1 MALIL
6 VASYS
11 TRMPKQFPRPTQQ
24 ELEKALALPDTAA
37 NSVKRRDVFW
47 AFEQH
52 VPDVSQIP
60 LIKKALSDTDNGVVQ
75 SAAIAAGRLGP
86 KANELQ
92 IDLYDAASYAPRGFI
107 PGAYAECLNALVSIE
122 ADEECIL
129 DLVRGH
135 FGINNWLLFKDSLH
149 ALKRLGTTRALD
161 LLIRI
166 IIFSKPELTKS
177 QEKYIKKHFPEGYD
191 RKNSN

>member
-1 MALIL
+1 
-6 VASYS
+6 
-11 TRMPKQFPRPTQQ
+11 MPKQLPRPTQQ
-24 ELEKALALPDTAA
+24 ELEKALALPDTVA

-60 LIKKALSDTDNGVVQ
+60 FIKKALNDTDNGVIQ

-86 KANELQ
+86 KAKELQ
-92 IDLYDAASYAPRGFI
+92 MDLYEAAGYAPRGFV
-107 PGAYAECLNALVSIE
+107 PGAYSECLNALVSIE
-122 ADEECIL
+122 ADEEVIL

-135 FGINNWLLFKDSLH
+135 FGINNWLFFKDSLH
-149 ALKRLGTTRALD
+149 ALKRLGTQKALD

-166 IIFSKPELTKS
+166 IIFSKTDLTKS
-177 QEKYIKKHFPEGYD
+177 QEKYTKKHFPEGYAN
-191 RKNSN
+191 KST